1 MPQRLRTS
9 LVATA
14 IGACTLSIVG
24 CDSDSSRGETGA
36 IRGWIEP
43 AADLPIASPT
53 PEIGDTTAIFVL
65 FDVVSFHMVGDE
77 RWRSETVSGGYIDL
91 VNPSALPMMLAM
103 WELPEG
109 HYDRM
114 RFHVQHA
121 SLILG
126 DLYFPLSIG
135 GDGSTI
141 EIEADFCVTAGGDVD
156 ELELEWDATDGLR
169 HGRGGY
175 WLDPRI
181 EVHSAPTCTDD
192 LKSG

>member
-24 CDSDSSRGETGA
+24 CDSESSRGETGA

-141 EIEADFCVTAGGDVD
+141 EIETDFCVTAGGDVD

-169 HGRGGY
+169 HGQGGY

-181 EVHSAPTCTDD
+181 EVHSAPVCTDD